1 MYLRPP
7 VTAAANL
14 TPPIPPQQGKLTL
27 TGPTTASAFQ
37 TALRSIYF
45 KASSTYHLLDIPN
58 FHNKLVSFKVTDATT
73 AVSTLDLRAINV
85 TGPTRVYTEGVP
97 AIITK
102 D

>member
-1 MYLRPP
+1 M
-7 VTAAANL
+7 
-14 TPPIPPQQGKLTL
+14 TL

-73 AVSTLDLRAINV
+73 AVSTVDLRAINV

-97 AIITK
+97 VIITK
-102 D
+102 G